1 MTRKDQIPY
10 REIYAARKQIAKI
23 LWGYRCFVKNGAMPQ
38 DSFQP
43 VQELEKALKAV
54 SLIDVW
60 DGEDLLGISG
70 HDFQK
75 VEIFLREMLESSIVI
90 DEQSVRDM
98 LQQIDRH
105 RRTVRYFSSRK
116 HSGYSLAA

>member
-1 MTRKDQIPY
+1 MVRKDAIPY
-10 REIYAARKQIAKI
+10 REIYAARTQIAKI
-23 LWGYRCFVKNGAMPQ
+23 LWGYRNFLKNGAMPQ

-43 VQELEKALKAV
+43 VQELKKALDAV
-54 SLIDVW
+54 SLIDLW

-75 VEIFLREMLESSIVI
+75 VECFLREMIEGRTVI

-98 LQQIDRH
+98 LQLIDCH
-105 RRTVRYFSSRK
+105 RRTVGYFSPRK
-116 HSGYSLAA
+116 RGGYPLAA